1 MDDAAVVAAV
11 KARVVEL
18 ATEAG
23 HSVDVLFE
31 AKPLFSEVE
40 HKVDL
45 RLRDGRTL
53 RVVLTMGFAHSA
65 EADAE

>member
-1 MDDAAVVAAV
+1 MDQAAVIAAV

-31 AKPLFSEVE
+31 ANPLFSEVE

-45 RLRDGRTL
+45 RMRDGRML
-53 RVVLTMGFAHSA
+53 RMVLTMGFVDDA
-65 EADAE
+65 EANAE